1 MDDVPPL
8 GDFLAGEGQRY
19 MARLKAKKPRA
30 PRDPAKPK
38 RAAPERDAQKQVVKW
53 LRQWGCELTSTENEL
68 HGEQAKDAQARIR
81 RASAAKARG
90 KTPGWPDLTVV
101 TRCGRVF
108 FLEMKSDKGRLSDRQ
123 RIRHASLRERNQVV
137 IVGRTIEGIRAD
149 LAAEGIRIEWRA
161 ALPAEGLR
169 R

>member
-1 MDDVPPL
+1 MTELL
-8 GDFLAGEGQRY
+8 GDWLHGQGQNYLR
-19 MARLKAKKPRA
+19 RLKAKKPRA

-53 LRQWGCELTSTENEL
+53 LRQWGCLVSATENEL
-68 HGEQAKDAQARIR
+68 HGEQAKDAEVRMR

-101 TRCGRVF
+101 TRCGRVVF
-108 FLEMKSDKGRLSDRQ
+108 IEMKADKGRLSEKQ
-123 RIRHASLRERNQVV
+123 RIIHPSLRERNQVV

-169 R
+169 P

>member
-1 MDDVPPL
+1 MTQSID
-8 GDFLAGEGQRY
+8 DFLAGEGQRY
-19 MARLKAKKPRA
+19 LSRLRAKKPRA

-53 LRQWGCELTSTENEL
+53 LRQWGCLVSATENEL
-68 HGEQAKDAQARIR
+68 HGEQAKDSDTRMR

-101 TRCGRVF
+101 TRCGRVVF
-108 FLEMKSDKGRLSDRQ
+108 IEMKADKGRLSDRQ
-123 RIRHASLRERNQVV
+123 RIIHHRLRERNQVV

-161 ALPAEGLR
+161 SLPAEGLR
-169 R
+169 P